1 MILNVKMLDAG
12 YEHWAAL
19 FDPLSEKL
27 LGCNA
32 ANIAN
37 LEQNGQENAINSIF
51 EGIVNKRFL
60 LRLAV
65 CEEEW
70 EVSIEEIIKD
80 MQIANFRE
88 LNASKC
94 WCATSNWNRSWD
106 ENDQMPATKMMMMMV
121 FQSRNE
127 NEQTIKIKLLNQ
139 KNKTRIYVITCSG
152 I

>member
-1 MILNVKMLDAG
+1 VKHPKPEQFGMILNVKMMDAG

-19 FDPLSEKL
+19 FDPLSETL

-65 CEEEW
+65 CEDEW
-70 EVSIEEIIKD
+70 EVSKEEI
-80 MQIANFRE
+80 
-88 LNASKC
+88 LN
-94 WCATSNWNRSWD
+94 
-106 ENDQMPATKMMMMMV
+106 
-121 FQSRNE
+121 
-127 NEQTIKIKLLNQ
+127 
-139 KNKTRIYVITCSG
+139 IYK
-152 I
+152 